1 MNAPWLT
8 YGCTRVLDV
17 IVFCVGDGNNL
28 VKNGDEKDEGN
39 ENQIVD
45 DGDNRGIDDGDTN
58 YNNADAND

>member
-1 MNAPWLT
+1 M
-8 YGCTRVLDV
+8 
-17 IVFCVGDGNNL
+17 FCVGDGNNL